1 MLVSDS
7 LTNKDRSFLRLAARV
22 AGASEMKQKHGAVIV
37 KGGRVMSVGIN
48 KWRNDPE
55 NIESEKARSSCSTHA
70 EVDALSRVNNP
81 SGATLYI
88 ARVNRSG
95 KSLLSAPC
103 ENCWVAIR
111 NSGIRKVVFT

>member
-1 MLVSDS
+1 
-7 LTNKDRSFLRLAARV
+7 
-22 AGASEMKQKHGAVIV
+22 MKQKHGAVIV

-55 NIESEKARSSCSTHA
+55 NIETSKVKHVCSTHA
-70 EVDALSRVNNP
+70 EVDALSRVNDP

-95 KSLLSAPC
+95 KPLLSAPC
-103 ENCWVAIR
+103 NNCWESIR
-111 NSGIRKVVFT
+111 NAGIRKVVFT